1 MIKNRDIHK
10 TKNGNLIILFSILLL
25 TALSSLV
32 FAIPDSLTLQ
42 GKLTNLA
49 GTSQVGTFNFSFRIY
64 DSYTAGNKLYES
76 NINLTTDANGIYD
89 VVLQNLSSLNFSDQ
103 YYLGITVS
111 TDDESQPRINL
122 TSTPYSFRANISEGL
137 NKESKYEIKE
147 LNITGN
153 LTLGDGFD
161 DVLSVTTGRLNISDG
176 NIISGGN
183 LTLADRVT
191 FRFNQIIDNLVS
203 GFLRIS
209 GSLNV
214 TGNVTIAQ
222 NTLFV
227 DNTSGRVGI
236 GTINPINILTVAGDV
251 SAFGSLNA
259 TFINASGI
267 KVGTNDVQTVNAVFN
282 LVNYSAAYAATGFD
296 RENVSEYSGGA
307 DVNASLIKIANISK
321 LFEENYSKE
330 YASTGFK
337 IANGTALP
345 FSNFQLSNVSNNTL
359 VKGDNATLALWTVE
373 GSNIARASGSVGI
386 GTTTPDNLLTV
397 LGNEITANAI
407 LHLNASDS
415 YNKSVVNVLT
425 LDHVLKNPVNSTG
438 GIGVSIL
445 FRASDNASQTYK
457 IANISAILYNS
468 TNGSQLGAITFS
480 TSGADTG
487 DGAFGHLIERMR
499 ID

>member
-64 DSYTAGNKLYES
+64 DAYTAGNKLYES

-183 LTLADRVT
+183 LTLADRIT
-191 FRFNQIIDNLVS
+191 FRFSQIIDNLVN

-209 GSLNV
+209 GNLNV
-214 TGNVTIAQ
+214 TGNVSIAQ
-222 NTLFV
+222 DTLFV
-227 DNTSGRVGI
+227 DNTSGKVGI
-236 GTINPINILTVAGDV
+236 GTVNPVEKFVVIGNANISGTL
-251 SAFGSLNA
+251 
-259 TFINASGI
+259 NASGR
-267 KVGTNDVQTVNAVFN
+267 VSFPNLASCNTLDTDANGVLSCGTDAV
-282 LVNYSAAYAATGFD
+282 SGDTAAWNRGNNSDYL
-296 RENVSEYSGGA
+296 GGT
-307 DVNASLIKIANISK
+307 DVNASLIKIGNMSTLFSENIFKRGNVSEYLGGTDVNASLLKSTNATFLGLFAKVGDFNIGNIS
-321 LFEENYSKE
+321 NYSQFVKS
-330 YASTGFK
+330 ADFNLGN
-337 IANGTALP
+337 I
-345 FSNFQLSNVSNNTL
+345 SNNTL
-359 VKGDNATLALWTVE
+359 KNGDNSTLSLWNRSGTNMFLR
-373 GSNIARASGSVGI
+373 NIGDNVGI
-386 GTTTPDNLLTV
+386 GT
-397 LGNEITANAI
+397 
-407 LHLNASDS
+407 
-415 YNKSVVNVLT
+415 
-425 LDHVLKNPVNSTG
+425 
-438 GIGVSIL
+438 
-445 FRASDNASQTYK
+445 
-457 IANISAILYNS
+457 
-468 TNGSQLGAITFS
+468 
-480 TSGADTG
+480 
-487 DGAFGHLIERMR
+487 
-499 ID
+499 

>member
-222 NTLFV
+222 DTLFV

-236 GTINPINILTVAGDV
+236 GTALPSDTLTIIGSV
-251 SAFGSLNA
+251 STFGSLNA
-259 TFINASGI
+259 TSINATSILIGSKPEQASG
-267 KVGTNDVQTVNAVFN
+267 DFN
-282 LVNYSAAYAATGFD
+282 LGNISNYTQYIRSTDFNLGNISNYSQFIQSTDFNLG
-296 RENVSEYSGGA
+296 
-307 DVNASLIKIANISK
+307 NIS
-321 LFEENYSKE
+321 NYTQ
-330 YASTGFK
+330 YIRSTDF
-337 IANGTALP
+337 N
-345 FSNFQLSNVSNNTL
+345 
-359 VKGDNATLALWTVE
+359 
-373 GSNIARASGSVGI
+373 
-386 GTTTPDNLLTV
+386 
-397 LGNEITANAI
+397 LGN
-407 LHLNASDS
+407 
-415 YNKSVVNVLT
+415 
-425 LDHVLKNPVNSTG
+425 
-438 GIGVSIL
+438 
-445 FRASDNASQTYK
+445 
-457 IANISAILYNS
+457 
-468 TNGSQLGAITFS
+468 
-480 TSGADTG
+480 
-487 DGAFGHLIERMR
+487 
-499 ID
+499 